1 MSVGIKQALME
12 SQKERFQGRRNIRE
26 NVINGVSK
34 MAGLMK
40 GTGLGG
46 LFVEKGVKLLMR
58 SGLPDKLTGG
68 KTTRFLTGLYRMFKP
83 NEGVKSE
90 YGNNVAEV
98 SRFIGNGTK
107 SIVQTLNKNV

>member
-1 MSVGIKQALME
+1 MSIGIKQALME
-12 SQKERFQGRRNIRE
+12 SQRERFQGRKNVRDNI
-26 NVINGVSK
+26 INGVSK
-34 MAGLMK
+34 AASMLK
-40 GTGLGG
+40 GGG
-46 LFVEKGVKLLMR
+46 VGAAIGIGTKLALK
-58 SGLPDKLTGG
+58 SGLADAITGG

>member
-1 MSVGIKQALME
+1 MSIGIKQALIE
-12 SQKERFQGRRNIRE
+12 SQRERFQGRRNVRDNI
-26 NVINGVSK
+26 INGVSK

-46 LFVEKGVKLLMR
+46 LFVEKGVAI
-58 SGLPDKLTGG
+58 TGG

-98 SRFIGNGTK
+98 SRFIGNGAK